1 MAGFIFQKMSGLQK
15 EYLKKDTHKL
25 KNLGKFVK
33 NINLTLRFLHYNL
46 KELEFKNKTILI
58 LGGNSDV
65 GKSLAKDFGRLG
77 SNLILT
83 SRKKNQLDSFRSD
96 LEIRYEINCNIETF
110 DALDLKS
117 HESFYKKLNTKPDI
131 VISCIGYLDNQKESQ
146 KDFNEALKSI
156 QSNFTGLVSI
166 LNIISNDFER
176 KGTGV
181 IVGISSVA
189 GDRGRGSNYIYGSSK
204 SAFTTYLSGLRN
216 RLHASG
222 VKVITIKPGFIKS
235 KMTNHLKLSSIIS
248 SSPNKVSSL
257 IIKSIQKRKNVLYI
271 KGYWRWIMITIK
283 LIPENIFKL
292 LKL

>member
-1 MAGFIFQKMSGLQK
+1 M
-15 EYLKKDTHKL
+15 
-25 KNLGKFVK
+25 
-33 NINLTLRFLHYNL
+33 
-46 KELEFKNKTILI
+46 EFKNKTILI